1 MSSLPGLCDR
11 AVRWGLVGLIAFTPL
26 AFGTVEPWAV
36 AMMEWG
42 VVTLMLLFALG
53 RLWPSR
59 EGGVKRV
66 TLTGLE
72 IPIALFLLLG
82 ALQTVPLP
90 MSWLRVISP
99 GSARLYR
106 PVDLRAASE
115 AVRPGSANDRPDD
128 RFLNLEY
135 PERRPVSVRPPG
147 TWARVR
153 LVAVLSGLMLL
164 VAWWAD
170 RGQRI
175 VFVLTALTVTG
186 FLVAVFG
193 LVQFLTWNGKIYW
206 VRKVPPS
213 SPFGP
218 FVNHNHFAGYVE
230 MIIPVAISLAFYL
243 IEIRRRRVQL
253 PAAPSD
259 PGDPET
265 VGSGGSDDK
274 GWGGKVTLAL
284 FAAIIL
290 VVSLFFSLSRG
301 GIASAVASGLIL
313 FVLLRRRL
321 ASRRVGWAVAL
332 ALPLLAVM
340 LILWIGADVVKR
352 QLGTYQS
359 VGSEASF
366 RLRVRVWDRLI
377 HGLPDYLWVGSG
389 MGAFEESFAP
399 VTPRGLM
406 VRWDKAHNDYL
417 QILWET
423 GVAGAAIILLGGFVF
438 VRRYWWPAIHGRAHP
453 LDLFRL
459 AVAVSLMSIAL
470 HSVVDFNLQI
480 GSNAF
485 LCALLTGLLISLHHV
500 VGKGP
505 AERPVLVQNH
515 RDGP

>member
-1 MSSLPGLCDR
+1 M
-11 AVRWGLVGLIAFTPL
+11 VRWGLVGLIAFTPL

-36 AMMEWG
+36 AFMEWG
-42 VVTLMLLFALG
+42 IVTLVLLFVLG
-53 RLWPSR
+53 RLWPAR
-59 EGGVKRV
+59 EGAVSPAA
-66 TLTGLE
+66 LTGLE
-72 IPIALFLLLG
+72 TPIILFLLLG

-90 MSWLRVISP
+90 MRWLEAISP
-99 GSARLYR
+99 GSARMYR
-106 PVDLRAASE
+106 AVDLRAAAD
-115 AVRPGSANDRPDD
+115 AVRPGSADDRPDD
-128 RFLNLEY
+128 RLLGLEY
-135 PERRPVSVRPPG
+135 PERRPVSVRPAG

-153 LVAVLSGLMLL
+153 LVAILSGLMLL
-164 VAWWAD
+164 VAWWTD
-170 RGQRI
+170 RGERI

-243 IEIRRRRVQL
+243 IEVRRRRVQ
-253 PAAPSD
+253 PPDVSAD
-259 PGDPET
+259 QGDLEILA
-265 VGSGGSDDK
+265 SGGPDEK
-274 GWGGKVTLAL
+274 GRGGKAALAL
-284 FAAIIL
+284 FASVIL

-321 ASRRVGWAVAL
+321 ASRRVAWSVAL
-332 ALPLLAVM
+332 ALPVLAVTF
-340 LILWIGADVVKR
+340 ILWIGADVVKK

-366 RLRVRVWDRLI
+366 RLRVMVWDRLI
-377 HGLPDYLWVGSG
+377 HSLPDYLWVGSG

-399 VTPRGLM
+399 VTPRGSAA
-406 VRWDKAHNDYL
+406 RWDKAHNDYL
-417 QILWET
+417 QLLWEV
-423 GVAGAAIILLGGFVF
+423 GIAGAAIFLLGGYLF
-438 VRRYWWPAIHGRAHP
+438 VRRYWWPAIHSRAHP
-453 LDLFRL
+453 LDLFRV

-485 LCALLTGLLISLHHV
+485 LCALLTGLLIALHRV
-500 VGKGP
+500 IGEGA
-505 AERPVLVQNH
+505 AERPVLVGNH
-515 RDGP
+515 RDRA